1 MANKQSSSGTTK
13 PGCSF
18 CLPPDSHLCFIL
30 VAELKQRAAGDPLPT
45 ATTSWGNSP
54 LTEGFPS
61 FGILIAGAF
70 PSHQGGLSLPKQT
83 KFFKNSCLGSSTTC
97 FHSAAIPCAA
107 GDVSVTLSPSSDTIF
122 WRGISHPQGCG
133 SGWISSEPG
142 PSALVTSKKHSP
154 KAAMEGL
161 RPWHGCNIF
170 SRLWKSHVPAMSP
183 APFGCHR
190 VI

>member
-70 PSHQGGLSLPKQT
+70 PSQQDTASHCPNRQNFSKIAVWEAAPPAFTQLQSLVLQGMFQSRCHQAVTPYFGG
-83 KFFKNSCLGSSTTC
+83 G
-97 FHSAAIPCAA
+97 
-107 GDVSVTLSPSSDTIF
+107 SVTL
-122 WRGISHPQGCG
+122 RVVAVAG
-133 SGWISSEPG
+133 SAQSQVP
-142 PSALVTSKKHSP
+142 V
-154 KAAMEGL
+154 
-161 RPWHGCNIF
+161 
-170 SRLWKSHVPAMSP
+170 LW
-183 APFGCHR
+183 
-190 VI
+190 